1 MISVKVGACISFLKS
16 SNSYTPSS
24 ITKAHRQIFVSL
36 PRVIHILANISIFKT
51 EMNKRWLYVH
61 KGGGPLQLLR
71 IILATGG
78 IVGTGGPSS
87 SLVLGEP
94 QEKAPDSAK

>member
-1 MISVKVGACISFLKS
+1 M
-16 SNSYTPSS
+16 
-24 ITKAHRQIFVSL
+24 
-36 PRVIHILANISIFKT
+36 ANLSIFKT

-78 IVGTGGPSS
+78 IVGTGVPSS

-94 QEKAPDSAK
+94 QEKAPGSANMRRKGGKGRAKRGKMMCQAKEGRVSPNCAKPCPQS